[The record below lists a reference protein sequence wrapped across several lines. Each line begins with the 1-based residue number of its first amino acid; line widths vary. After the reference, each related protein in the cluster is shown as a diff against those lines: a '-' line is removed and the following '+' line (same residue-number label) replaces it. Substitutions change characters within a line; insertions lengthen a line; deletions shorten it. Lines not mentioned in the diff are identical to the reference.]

1 MSGLCLV
8 HCLAL
13 PVLSAALPALGA
25 LAEAEWVHVAI
36 LVMAAPTAALALLR
50 PGHGLRPSRLSMALG
65 GSGLALLVFGLV
77 GPHAYEHWANVA
89 GGLGLASAHIFN
101 AWRRSRLAPPCM
113 EAASDLRP
121 PGR

>member
-13 PVLSAALPALGA
+13 PVLSAGLPALGA
-25 LAEAEWVHVAI
+25 LAEAEWVHLAI

-50 PGHGLRPSRLSMALG
+50 PGHGLRPSRLGLTLG
-65 GSGLALLVFGLV
+65 GSGLGLLAIGVV

-101 AWRRSRLAPPCM
+101 AWRRRRLDASCTDAAK
-113 EAASDLRP
+113 EANAN
-121 PGR
+121 